1 MGVLHPRA
9 RRDSRASALSHRNWG
24 FDRDPDFSIQSS
36 SLVEHATANLGSSP
50 GAGME
55 PSSFNSSNLRT
66 PSRSFVHRS
75 FNTPTGM
82 SHSSSSFNPLLSIL
96 DTWASR
102 LHFCL
107 STRAIY

>member
-1 MGVLHPRA
+1 MGVIHPRA

-24 FDRDPDFSIQSS
+24 FDRDSDFSIQSS

-55 PSSFNSSNLRT
+55 PSSFNSSNTRT
-66 PSRSFVHRS
+66 PSRSFYHRS

-82 SHSSSSFNPLLSIL
+82 SSSSSSFDPLLL
-96 DTWASR
+96 CPKYLALR
-102 LHFCL
+102 LQFCPPE
-107 STRAIY
+107 